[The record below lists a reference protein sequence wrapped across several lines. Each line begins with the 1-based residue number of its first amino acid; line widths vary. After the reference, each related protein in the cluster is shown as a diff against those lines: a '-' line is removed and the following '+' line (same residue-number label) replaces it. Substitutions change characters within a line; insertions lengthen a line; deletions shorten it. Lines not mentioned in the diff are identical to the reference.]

1 MTTARLVPRSRCIKA
16 GRVRL
21 AWPRAHRSHRPQ
33 VTRQSLPGSRRG
45 GRARCSHRGH
55 PRGGGAAPAR
65 GEVRQ
70 LAGRCPADDQS
81 GGQSGEAQAT
91 SRRSRLLCGV
101 AARPASLGLT
111 TLHRLNR
118 GAGRAAN
125 SAIHIAAPGRMRTD
139 DRTRAEV
146 ARKMSK
152 GHSKLE
158 AIRCVKRYIVREL
171 YYDIIAQSR
180 MLKTT

>member
-1 MTTARLVPRSRCIKA
+1 MGELDTAIGAILEEVAPLLLEEKCVSSQGTVQLMIRVGDNPERLKQ
-16 GRVRL
+16 RV
-21 AWPRAHRSHRPQ
+21 
-33 VTRQSLPGSRRG
+33 V
-45 GRARCSHRGH
+45 
-55 PRGGGAAPAR
+55 
-65 GEVRQ
+65 V
-70 LAGRCPADDQS
+70 
-81 GGQSGEAQAT
+81 
-91 SRRSRLLCGV
+91 LLCGV
-101 AARPASLGLT
+101 AARPVSSGLT

-125 SAIHIAAPGRMRTD
+125 SAIHIVAPGRLRTD
-139 DRTRAEV
+139 ERIHTDI

-158 AIRCVKRYIVREL
+158 AIRCVKRYIAREL